1 MKRFITK
8 STVMRLL
15 LQAGFLLAIVA
26 VYVYGTVRYPLE
38 PALGQTQAF
47 ERHYYLTGMFPFV
60 TTYLLFTPK
69 DYDASRRYPL
79 VLVLH
84 GASKRSEGAY
94 AATSDDVQQVCDC
107 FVLMPM
113 APPYRAW
120 ANMEGSVEALAMAI
134 DMLGRV
140 ARTYSIDVRRIY
152 VTGHSMGAVGTF
164 AALAHYPDAFAAGVA
179 VNGYWFPADAAKFRD
194 QKLWVFHGDK
204 DKIFPI
210 SDTSALVRQIGIEGG
225 NPKFTVMNG
234 VGHNSW
240 PAYRDPALWRWLTA
254 QRREP

>member
-1 MKRFITK
+1 MKRFFAK
-8 STVMRLL
+8 SIAIRVL
-15 LQAGFLLAIVA
+15 LQAGFLLAVVA

-47 ERHYYLTGMFPFV
+47 ERHYYVTGMFPFV
-60 TTYLLFTPK
+60 TSYMLFTPK
-69 DYDASRRYPL
+69 DYDPSRKYPL
-79 VLVLH
+79 VLALH
-84 GASKRSEGAY
+84 GASKRSEGAN
-94 AATSDDVQQVCDC
+94 AASSDRVQQICDC

-113 APPYRAW
+113 TPPYRAW
-120 ANMEGSVEALAMAI
+120 ANTEGDVEALAMAM
-134 DMLGRV
+134 DMLDDVR
-140 ARTYSIDVRRIY
+140 RSHSIDESRIY

-164 AALAHYPDAFAAGVA
+164 AALAHYPETFAAGVA
-179 VNGYWFPADAAKFRD
+179 VNGNWFPADAAKFRD

-204 DKIFPI
+204 DEIFPI
-210 SDTSALVRQIGIEGG
+210 ADTFALIRQIGMEGG

-240 PAYRDPALWRWLTA
+240 PAYRDPALWRWMTA

>member
-1 MKRFITK
+1 MKRFPTK
-8 STVMRLL
+8 STGIRLL
-15 LQAGFLLAIVA
+15 LQAGFLFAVVA
-26 VYVYGTVRYPLE
+26 VYVYGTVHYPQE

-47 ERHYYLTGMFPFV
+47 ERHYYLTDMFPFL
-60 TTYLLFTPK
+60 TSYLLFTPK
-69 DYDASRRYPL
+69 GYDPARKYPL
-79 VLVLH
+79 LLALH
-84 GASKRSEGAY
+84 GASKRSEGAN
-94 AATSDDVQQVCDC
+94 AATRDDVQQLCDC

-120 ANMEGSVEALAMAI
+120 ANPDGSVEALAMAM
-134 DMLGRV
+134 DMLD
-140 ARTYSIDVRRIY
+140 DVRQTHVIDETRIY

-164 AALAHYPDAFAAGVA
+164 AALAHYPETFAAGVA
-179 VNGYWFPADAAKFRD
+179 VNGYWFPADAAKFEN

-204 DKIFPI
+204 DEIFPI
-210 SDTSALVRQIGIEGG
+210 SDTFALVRQIGIEGG
-225 NPKFTVMNG
+225 SPKFTVMNG

>member
-1 MKRFITK
+1 MKRFLTK
-8 STVMRLL
+8 STAIRLL

-38 PALGQTQAF
+38 PVLAQTQAF
-47 ERHYYLTGMFPFV
+47 ERHYYATGMFPFV
-60 TTYLLFTPK
+60 TSYLLFTPK
-69 DYDASRRYPL
+69 DYDASRKYPL
-79 VLVLH
+79 VLALH
-84 GASKRSEGAY
+84 GASKRSQGAN
-94 AATSDDVQQVCDC
+94 AASSDDVQKICDC

-120 ANMEGSVEALAMAI
+120 ADAEGSVEALAMAM
-134 DMLGRV
+134 DMLEGVRQ
-140 ARTYSIDVRRIY
+140 TYSIDETRIY

-164 AALAHYPDAFAAGVA
+164 AALAHYSEAFAAGVA

-194 QKLWVFHGDK
+194 QKLWVFHGNK
-204 DKIFPI
+204 DQIFPI
-210 SDTSALVRQIGIEGG
+210 ADTFALVRQIGMEGG

-240 PAYRDPALWRWLTA
+240 PTYRDPALWRWLTT
-254 QRREP
+254 QRREH

>member
-1 MKRFITK
+1 MKRFLTR
-8 STVMRLL
+8 STAIRLL
-15 LQAGFLLAIVA
+15 LQAGFLLAVLA
-26 VYVYGTVRYPLE
+26 VYAVGSARYPLE
-38 PALGQTQAF
+38 PALEQTQAF
-47 ERHYYLTGMFPFV
+47 ERHYYLTSTFPFL
-60 TTYLLFTPK
+60 TSYLLFTPTN
-69 DYDASRRYPL
+69 YDPSRKYKL
-79 VLVLH
+79 LLALH

-94 AATSDDVQQVCDC
+94 AATRDDVQQLCDC

-113 APPYRAW
+113 APPYQAW
-120 ANMEGSVEALAMAI
+120 ANMEGSLEALAMAMDLI
-134 DMLGRV
+134 AGMR
-140 ARTYSIDVRRIY
+140 RTYSIDERRIY

-164 AALAHYPDAFAAGVA
+164 AALAHYPETFAAGVA
-179 VNGYWFPADAAKFRD
+179 VNGNWFPADAAKFRN

-210 SDTSALVRQIGIEGG
+210 SDTFALVRQIGIEGG
-225 NPKFTVMNG
+225 NPKFTVMRG